1 MRGTRRDEEL
11 FRFLEGALRVTIRS
25 WIFYSTTPQERE
37 REEEEETN
45 REEVKTMRFK
55 SLCPLFL

>member
-37 REEEEETN
+37 RGGGGNEQSGGEN
-45 REEVKTMRFK
+45 DAF
-55 SLCPLFL
+55 